1 MWSKSDIMCNMFK
14 KQNIENADSVHFV
27 GRREY
32 LDDLESLWRKATSS
46 LIACRGRR
54 RIGKSTLIREFAR
67 RTSSAF
73 IEIEGLPP
81 DKEMTNQ
88 RQLDHFVKALAEQTD
103 ASIDPVSNWIEAF
116 HRLDGQIDGEK
127 RTVVLLD
134 EVSWMGG
141 YDVNYPGALR
151 TAWETYFHR
160 HPRLV
165 VAVCGSVSA
174 WIKENILDN
183 TGFTGRFSR
192 DYVLPELNLEE
203 CAEFWR
209 GAKDRVSVREIFDV
223 LSVTGGIPRYLE
235 EIDPGLSA
243 EENIRRMCF
252 STSGELY
259 KDFDA
264 IFSPI
269 FGSDVTLKRQV
280 LEALADGPM
289 SGAELSVR
297 LGLKRSGRMASV
309 LRELKEGGFV
319 SDDPGLNPATGESM
333 RTGKYRLK
341 DNYTRF
347 YLKYVKPRK
356 QQIESGSF
364 RFVSLATLP
373 EWNAVMGLQFENLI
387 VNNAMSLIPY
397 LHLGNSIVE
406 SAAPYRNARRSAKG
420 GMGGCQIDLLIQT
433 PMTAY
438 AVEIKRKREI
448 DESIIS
454 EVQSRIDR
462 IPLRKGVTP
471 RPVLVYEGELAPY
484 VEGSGYFDAVIPA
497 AKLIGR

>member
-1 MWSKSDIMCNMFK
+1 
-14 KQNIENADSVHFV
+14 
-27 GRREY
+27 
-32 LDDLESLWRKATSS
+32 
-46 LIACRGRR
+46 
-54 RIGKSTLIREFAR
+54 
-67 RTSSAF
+67 
-73 IEIEGLPP
+73 
-81 DKEMTNQ
+81 MTNQ

-103 ASIDPVSNWIEAF
+103 APSDPVSNWIEAF

-174 WIKENILDN
+174 WIKANILDN

-269 FGSDVTLKRQV
+269 FGLDVTLKRQV
-280 LEALADGPM
+280 LEALADGPL

-297 LGLKRSGRMASV
+297 LGLKRSGRMASA

-364 RFVSLATLP
+364 RFASLASLP
-373 EWNAVMGLQFENLI
+373 EWNAIMGLQFENLI

-420 GMGGCQIDLLIQT
+420 GKSGCQIDLLIQT